1 MKKEL
6 ICIVCPMG
14 CRMQVEMTGD
24 NLSVTGNTCRRGEE
38 YAVAE
43 CTAPT
48 RTVTSTLRLD
58 DGRSVAVKTAAPI
71 PKEKIFELM
80 AIIRAA
86 KAKAPICMGQVLIP
100 NVFGTDIVATAAVD

>member
-14 CRMQVEMTGD
+14 CRMQVEMAGD
-24 NLSVTGNTCRRGEE
+24 TLSVTGNTCRRGEE
-38 YAVAE
+38 YAIAE
-43 CTAPT
+43 YTAPT
-48 RTVTSTLRLD
+48 RTVTSTLRLE

-71 PKEKIFELM
+71 PKDKIFDLM

-86 KAKAPICMGQVLIP
+86 EVQAPVRIGQVLIP
-100 NVFGTDIVATAAVD
+100 CVFGTDIVATAAVD

>member
-6 ICIVCPMG
+6 VCIVCPMG
-14 CRMQVEMTGD
+14 CRIRVDGIGDALTITGQ
-24 NLSVTGNTCRRGEE
+24 TCRRGEE
-38 YAVAE
+38 YAIAE

-48 RTVTSTLRLD
+48 RTVTSTLHLE

-86 KAKAPICMGQVLIP
+86 TAKAPVRIGQVLIP
-100 NVFGTDIVATAAVD
+100 GIFGTDIVATAAVD